1 MAEDLLTLARAERE
15 DSSFEVVQLS
25 NVFEELVREL
35 GPALEE
41 KQIQLRANFGDTRVL
56 ARSAD
61 LQRVQTTFTVL
72 ENRTA
77 SEMVRQRTMLNNLA
91 TLASQR
97 Q

>member
-1 MAEDLLTLARAERE
+1 MIEASERNQRTELAFRVAEIAR
-15 DSSFEVVQLS
+15 DVQ
-25 NVFEELVREL
+25 
-35 GPALEE
+35 A
-41 KQIQLRANFGDTRVL
+41 Q
-56 ARSAD
+56 RSAD